1 LHCLR
6 YISLNMVRA
15 GVVDD
20 PAAWRWCGH
29 DELSGRRSRYTLLS
43 LDRLLQSLDISSL
56 DTFRNVYES
65 GLTDLLRRGRLE
77 REAMWTEALAV
88 GDRVFVERAARE
100 TQGRRRF
107 EYESVAD
114 NDVWAVR
121 ESRIPYNV
129 VSGPESGS

>member
-1 LHCLR
+1 VTET
-6 YISLNMVRA
+6 STAV
-15 GVVDD
+15 GSVK
-20 PAAWRWCGH
+20 GH
-29 DELSGRRSRYTLLS
+29 GAIAFRSTT
-43 LDRLLQSLDISSL
+43 L